1 MPHSPF
7 HAELVAKLTDPMKQ
21 KPYKESSVK
30 PVWTYLRTLNGGQ
43 DPVSLD
49 FLLDRAVVL
58 PYLEKYAVSTQ
69 RSIVFI
75 IRNVAKDFKREDLL
89 AIWKENIEE
98 TQEGKGLPPKGEKSE
113 AQKQAYARVESDKG
127 GDAWDTL
134 VRKTDEMN
142 TELETSREVGATG
155 QSSARPERLEENG
168 RFYVRIG
175 KTDKYLDVTRQRE
188 LVYIVPNLYI
198 KFPPRRNLDYTEMK
212 ITTDYNDAM
221 SPEFNY
227 LVIGTEK
234 GGAEER
240 VAMRYVFNRYK
251 TAGTYSRQVFD
262 VPDDLVEVLKKW
274 IRATDKKDGD
284 YLLTKVGKG
293 IHKKGDTL
301 RNDDITE
308 VLHKVFGRGISTQ
321 MLRHMYLDK
330 YNTPERK
337 KIIEEMM
344 GDAEQMA
351 HSITT
356 QQQTYVKDKT
366 AK

>member
-1 MPHSPF
+1 MPHTPF
-7 HAELVAKLTDPMKQ
+7 HTELVAKLTDPMKQ
-21 KPYKESSVK
+21 KPYKEASVK
-30 PVWTYLRTLNGGQ
+30 PVWTYLRTLNGGN

-49 FLLDRAVVL
+49 FLLDRPVVL

-69 RSIVFI
+69 RSIVYI
-75 IRNVAKDFKREDLL
+75 IRNVAKDFKREDILE
-89 AIWKENIEE
+89 IWKENIEE
-98 TQEGKGLPPKGEKSE
+98 TEAGKGLAPKGEKSE
-113 AQKQAYARVESDKG
+113 TQKQAYARVEGDKG

-134 VRKTDEMN
+134 VRKLD
-142 TELETSREVGATG
+142 
-155 QSSARPERLEENG
+155 EENREFESVMG
-168 RFYVRIG
+168 RVKKPMPPYSPTFEYEGVTYYHAYGDRYEYHKGHAQLLYV
-175 KTDKYLDVTRQRE
+175 
-188 LVYIVPNLYI
+188 VPNLYI

-212 ITTDYNDAM
+212 ITTDYKEDM

-227 LVIGTEK
+227 LVIGTET
-234 GGAEER
+234 GGAGGER

-251 TAGTYSRQVFD
+251 TSGVYHKQVFD
-262 VPDDLVEVLKKW
+262 VPDDLVVVLKNW
-274 IRATDKKDGD
+274 IKATHKKDGD
-284 YLLTKVGKG
+284 YLLTKEGYRM
-293 IHKKGDTL
+293 HNKGDTL

-308 VLHKVFGRGISTQ
+308 VLHKAFGRGISTQ

-351 HSITT
+351 HSIST

-366 AK
+366 K

>member
-7 HAELVAKLTDPMKQ
+7 HTELIARLTDPMKQ

-30 PVWTYLRTLNGGQ
+30 PVWTYLRTLNGNT

-49 FLLDRAVVL
+49 FLLDRSVVL

-98 TQEGKGLPPKGEKSE
+98 TEAGKGLAPKGEKSE

-134 VRKTDEMN
+134 VKKLNEDNAEYDWMEFRQ
-142 TELETSREVGATG
+142 ATRG
-155 QSSARPERLEENG
+155 HAQIG
-168 RFYVRIG
+168 YV
-175 KTDKYLDVTRQRE
+175 
-188 LVYIVPNLYI
+188 VPNLYI
-198 KFPPRRNLDYTEMK
+198 KFPPRRNIDYTEMK
-212 ITTDYNDAM
+212 ITTDYKDDM

-227 LVIGTEK
+227 LVIGTE
-234 GGAEER
+234 GGGGGGGEK
-240 VAMRYVFNRYK
+240 VVMRYVFNRYK
-251 TAGTYSRQVFD
+251 TSGAYHRQVFD
-262 VPDDLVEVLKKW
+262 VPDDLVDVLKKW
-274 IRATDKKDGD
+274 IKATDKKDGD
-284 YLLTKVGKG
+284 YLLTKEGYR
-293 IHKKGDTL
+293 IHNKHDTL

-308 VLHKVFGRGISTQ
+308 TLHKAFGRGISTQ

-351 HSITT
+351 HSIST
-356 QQQTYVKDKT
+356 QQQTYVKEGK
-366 AK
+366 

>member
-1 MPHSPF
+1 MPHTPF
-7 HAELVAKLTDPMKQ
+7 HTELITRLTDPMKQ

-49 FLLDRAVVL
+49 FLLDRPVVL

-113 AQKQAYARVESDKG
+113 TQKQAYAHVESDKG

-142 TELETSREVGATG
+142 REFEKTTEITASLLAP
-155 QSSARPERLEENG
+155 ARPEYLEEG
-168 RFYVRIG
+168 GGVYVRIG
-175 KTDKYLDVTRQRE
+175 KTEKYLNVTKQRE
-188 LVYIVPNLYI
+188 LSYVVPNLYI
-198 KFPPRRNLDYTEMK
+198 KFPPRRNIDYTEMK
-212 ITTDYNDAM
+212 IATDYKDDF
-221 SPEFNY
+221 SPEHNY
-227 LVIGTEK
+227 LAIGIEK

-240 VAMRYVFNRYK
+240 VGMRFVFNRYK
-251 TAGTYSRQVFD
+251 TSGSYHRQVFD

-293 IHKKGDTL
+293 IHNKGDTL

-351 HSITT
+351 HSIGT
-356 QQQTYVKDKT
+356 QQQTYVKD

>member
-1 MPHSPF
+1 MPHTPF
-7 HAELVAKLTDPMKQ
+7 HTELVARLTDPMKQ

-43 DPVSLD
+43 DPTSLD

-113 AQKQAYARVESDKG
+113 TQKQAYARVESDKG

-142 TELETSREVGATG
+142 REFERTTEITASPLSP
-155 QSSARPERLEENG
+155 ARPEYLEEG
-168 RFYVRIG
+168 GGVYVRIG
-175 KTDKYLDVTRQRE
+175 KTEKYLNVTKQRE
-188 LVYIVPNLYI
+188 LPYVVPNLYT

-212 ITTDYNDAM
+212 IATDYKDDM
-221 SPEFNY
+221 SPDHNY
-227 LVIGTEK
+227 LAIGIEK
-234 GGAEER
+234 GAAEER
-240 VAMRYVFNRYK
+240 VAMRFVFNRYK
-251 TAGTYSRQVFD
+251 TSGVYHRQVFD
-262 VPDDLVEVLKKW
+262 VPDDLVAVLKNW
-274 IRATDKKDGD
+274 IRATNKKDGD

-293 IHKKGDTL
+293 IHNKGDTL

-351 HSITT
+351 HSIGT

>member
-7 HAELVAKLTDPMKQ
+7 HTELIARLTDPMKQ

-30 PVWTYLRTLNGGQ
+30 PVWTYLRTLNGGN

-49 FLLDRAVVL
+49 FLLDRSVVL

-98 TQEGKGLPPKGEKSE
+98 TQEGKGLAPKGEKSE

-134 VRKTDEMN
+134 VRKTDELN
-142 TELETSREVGATG
+142 REIGRVWTIEASRNITT
-155 QSSARPERLEENG
+155 RPERFTQDG
-168 RFYVRIG
+168 RHYIKVG
-175 KTDKYLDVTRQRE
+175 QDTYLNVTGQRE
-188 LVYIVPNLYI
+188 LLYVVPNLYI

-212 ITTDYNDAM
+212 ITTDYKDDM
-221 SPEFNY
+221 SPEHNY
-227 LVIGTEK
+227 LVIGTE
-234 GGAEER
+234 GGGGGGGEK

-251 TAGTYSRQVFD
+251 TSGVYHRQVFD
-262 VPDDLVEVLKKW
+262 VPDDLVVILKNW
-274 IRATDKKDGD
+274 IKATDKKDGD
-284 YLLTKVGKG
+284 YLLTKLGKG
-293 IHKKGDTL
+293 IHNKGDTL

-308 VLHKVFGRGISTQ
+308 VLHKAFGRGISTQ

-351 HSITT
+351 HSIST
-356 QQQTYVKDKT
+356 QQQTYVKEGK
-366 AK
+366 

>member
-1 MPHSPF
+1 MPHTPF
-7 HAELVAKLTDPMKQ
+7 HTELIARLTDPMKQ

-30 PVWTYLRTLNGGQ
+30 PVWTYLRTLNGNI

-69 RSIVFI
+69 RSIVYI
-75 IRNVAKDFKREDLL
+75 IRNVAKDFKREDILEV
-89 AIWKENIEE
+89 WKENIEE
-98 TQEGKGLPPKGEKSE
+98 TEAGKGLPPKGEKSE

-134 VRKTDEMN
+134 VKKLNEDNAEYN
-142 TELETSREVGATG
+142 WLETRQATRG
-155 QSSARPERLEENG
+155 YAQ
-168 RFYVRIG
+168 IG
-175 KTDKYLDVTRQRE
+175 
-188 LVYIVPNLYI
+188 YIVPNLYI
-198 KFPPRRNLDYTEMK
+198 KFPPRRNIDYTEMK
-212 ITTDYNDAM
+212 ITTDYKDDL

-227 LVIGTEK
+227 LAIGIEK
-234 GGAEER
+234 GAAEER
-240 VAMRYVFNRYK
+240 VGMRYIFNRYK
-251 TAGTYSRQVFD
+251 TSGSYHRQVFD
-262 VPDDLVEVLKKW
+262 VPDDLVAVLKNW
-274 IRATDKKDGD
+274 IKATGKVDGD
-284 YLLTKVGKG
+284 YLLTKEGYR
-293 IHKKGDTL
+293 IHNKHDPL

-308 VLHKVFGRGISTQ
+308 ALHKAFGRGISTQ

-351 HSITT
+351 HSIGT
-356 QQQTYVKDKT
+356 QQQTYVKD